1 MLIEFTINFQSFQC
15 FIYHYTLNL
24 DSFEVIIKQIKKN
37 FYKQI
42 FTNNNESSKYLSKVL

>member
-37 FYKQI
+37 LLQANFH
-42 FTNNNESSKYLSKVL
+42 